1 MTEKRLNILLGTLLL
16 LNPLVLLLLSHSI
29 GLTVVLSV
37 CALVIAFFVSQSN
50 SLRIKVWAFNL
61 FAILSICLHCELL
74 FREFFSAKN
83 IPNLYELHGKYYF
96 NKPFLDCMFR
106 TNEYASSYKTN
117 CQGYRMDDLSN
128 ANDTVKACDWL
139 FIGDS
144 FTQGAQVYYRDLYTT
159 LLYESFPNKVIVN
172 AGISGAGLYDELN
185 YLKNKGKELNPKVV
199 FLQIGVFNDFFNI
212 KERSASYQDWLME
225 KSDLYRYFAYNIFS
239 TDSLPLG
246 RWTEPFFPTEQ
257 DNRDYNIL
265 YKEQS
270 EQKCADREAF
280 RKCIKEWKEETE
292 RIGAKLILFLIP
304 SKEQVSPSML
314 KEVMNRYNIQGE
326 QLDMSAPSR
335 LFKTTA
341 SNLGLTAYDLTVDFK
356 ESKIFPFFYQDEHL
370 NTIGHKIIADALTKR
385 LTGYADGTSFVSRNN
400 NHERYP
406 SFCVEDSSLLLQG
419 QTANEHL
426 IVYRSLLNDTYDIW
440 VKSFEEL
447 VHPTL
452 SPDRRYLAYT
462 SGNQEYGET
471 DVLLQDNILGTT
483 KRINV
488 KGQFAAIPAFSH
500 NGNILALPIW
510 TKEKKT
516 AANIWFFDINQSKFI
531 SHIPSE
537 SECWRPI
544 FNNNDSQLLYIQKA
558 GHFRIVSQ
566 PIKITS
572 RSVLL
577 GKSAVLLSLPYDIWD
592 IAISPSGKHL
602 VFAGNKDGN
611 WDLFSYTFATKKVCQ
626 LTHTLGNE
634 WDPTFGVTDND
645 LWYAGTF
652 GFNDGI
658 YYMRISL

>member
-16 LNPLVLLLLSHSI
+16 LNPLVILLLSHSI
-29 GLTVVLSV
+29 GLTIILVVCV
-37 CALVIAFFVSQSN
+37 LVIVFFVSQSN
-50 SLRIKVWAFNL
+50 SLRLKVWAFNL
-61 FAILSICLHCELL
+61 FAILSICLHGELL
-74 FREFFSAKN
+74 FREFLSDKD

-96 NKPFLDCMFR
+96 NRPFLDKEFR
-106 TNEYASSYKTN
+106 TNEYISTYRTN
-117 CQGYRMDDLSN
+117 CQGYRMDDLTN
-128 ANDTVKACDWL
+128 ANDTIKACDWL

-144 FTQGAQVYYRDLYTT
+144 FTQGAQVNYGELYTT
-159 LLYESFPNKVIVN
+159 LLYGAFPNKVIVN

-185 YLKNKGKELNPKVV
+185 YFKDKGKDLKPKIV

-212 KERSASYQDWLME
+212 KERSASYQDWLMG
-225 KSDLYRYFAYNIFS
+225 KSDLYRFLAYNIFS

-257 DNRDYNIL
+257 ENRDYNIL
-265 YKEQS
+265 YREQS
-270 EQKCADREAF
+270 EQKLADHEAF

-292 RIGAKLILFLIP
+292 LIGAKLVPILLP

-314 KEVMNRYNIQGE
+314 KEVMERYHIQE
-326 QLDMSAPSR
+326 TQLDMSAPNR

-341 SNLGLTAYDLTVDFK
+341 SDLGLTAYDLTVDFK
-356 ESKIFPFFYQDEHL
+356 ESNIFPFFYQDEHL
-370 NTIGHKIIADALTKR
+370 NTIGHKLIADALTKR
-385 LTGYADGTSFVSRNN
+385 LKIYADGTAFVSKFN

-406 SFCVEDSSLLLQG
+406 SFCVEDSSLLFQA

-426 IVYRSLLNDTYDIW
+426 IVYHSLPSGTDDIW
-440 VKSFEEL
+440 IKSFEEL

-452 SPDRRYLAYT
+452 STNRRYLAYT
-462 SGNQEYGET
+462 SGDQECSET
-471 DVLLQDNILGTT
+471 DVLLQDNILGIT
-483 KRINV
+483 KKINSN
-488 KGQFAAIPAFSH
+488 GQFAAIPTFSR
-500 NGNILALPIW
+500 NGNILAMPIW

-516 AANIWFFDINQSKFI
+516 AANIWFYDINQGKFI
-531 SHIPSE
+531 SHIASK

-558 GHFRIVSQ
+558 SHFRIVSQ
-566 PIKITS
+566 PVKITS
-572 RSVLL
+572 QSVTL
-577 GKSAVLLSLPYDIWD
+577 GKPIVLLSLPYDIWD

-611 WDLFSYTFATKKVCQ
+611 WDLFSYTFATKKVHQ

-634 WDPTFGVTDND
+634 WDPAFGATDTD

-658 YYMRISL
+658 YYRRINL